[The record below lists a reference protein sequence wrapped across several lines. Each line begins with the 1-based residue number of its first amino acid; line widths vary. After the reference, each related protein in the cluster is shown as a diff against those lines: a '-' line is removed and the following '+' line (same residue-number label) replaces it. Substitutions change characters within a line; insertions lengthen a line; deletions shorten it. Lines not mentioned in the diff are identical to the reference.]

1 MVRHVTT
8 FNIKQFKADIKK
20 ANLII
25 AHRFDY
31 VLANGYCTQT
41 EKTGYFLKARNRPS
55 VNRSKKQSRED
66 PMVKAKLLMMS
77 MMAFHIKP
85 IVYIHHEIDPLSIG
99 IMTIQDGFFILRY
112 LVPTRNEESKK
123 MSQTPFM
130 STTPIGEDGEE
141 IQEAIIALG
150 DYGVMLNEQT
160 ISGYTESING
170 IFEKN

>member
-8 FNIKQFKADIKK
+8 FNIKKFKADLKK

-25 AHRFDY
+25 THRFDY
-31 VLANGYCTQT
+31 ALVNGYCPQT
-41 EKTGYFLKARNRPS
+41 EKTGYVLKATNRPM
-55 VNRSKKQSRED
+55 VNRSKRQSRQD

-77 MMAFHIKP
+77 MMALHIEP
-85 IVYIHHEIDPLSIG
+85 VVYIHHEFDPLSIG

-123 MSQTPFM
+123 ISQTPFM
-130 STTPIGEDGEE
+130 STTPIGEGGEE
-141 IQEAIIALG
+141 IQEAIIVLG

>member
-8 FNIKQFKADIKK
+8 FNIKQFKADLKK

-25 AHRFDY
+25 THRFEY
-31 VLANGYCTQT
+31 VLANGYCAQT
-41 EKTGYFLKARNRPS
+41 EKTGYLLKATNRPF
-55 VNRSKKQSRED
+55 VNRSKRDSRQD
-66 PMVKAKLLMMS
+66 PLVKAKLLMMS
-77 MMAFHIKP
+77 MMALHIEP

-99 IMTIQDGFFILRY
+99 LMTIKDGFFILRY
-112 LVPTRNEESKK
+112 LVPNRNNEK
-123 MSQTPFM
+123 QTIGQIPFM

-150 DYGVMLNEQT
+150 DYGVMLNELT
-160 ISGYTESING
+160 VSGYTESINS